1 MSSILSKRKTA
12 YEILE
17 DLRENG
23 VSDEAIL
30 DYVVCNNLTEK
41 VAYQLMVETREE
53 FFGDREDEDDV
64 CELMGDESDFGDSD
78 EDEDQDDLDETE
90 ED

>member
-23 VSDEAIL
+23 ISDEAIL
-30 DYVVCNNLTEK
+30 DYIICNNLSEK
-41 VAYQLMVETREE
+41 VSHQLMTEARQE
-53 FFGDREDEDDV
+53 FFGDLEDEDDV
-64 CELMGDESDFGDSD
+64 YELMGDESDFSGSD
-78 EDEDQDDLDETE
+78 EDEDEENFDLSE

>member
-23 VSDEAIL
+23 ISDEAIL
-30 DYVVCNNLTEK
+30 DYIICNNLSEK
-41 VAYQLMVETREE
+41 VCNQLMTEERQE
-53 FFGDREDEDDV
+53 FFGDLEDEDDV
-64 CELMGDESDFGDSD
+64 YELMGDESDFSGYD
-78 EDEDQDDLDETE
+78 EDEDEENFDLSE

>member
-53 FFGDREDEDDV
+53 FFGDREDAQA
-64 CELMGDESDFGDSD
+64 DSANWD
-78 EDEDQDDLDETE
+78 MLNKAMTE
-90 ED
+90 AEERYKDRPANS